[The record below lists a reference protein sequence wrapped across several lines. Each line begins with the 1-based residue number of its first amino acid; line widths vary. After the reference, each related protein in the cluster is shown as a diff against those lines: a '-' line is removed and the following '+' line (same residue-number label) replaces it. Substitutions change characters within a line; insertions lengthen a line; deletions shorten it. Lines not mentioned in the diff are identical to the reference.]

1 MARAWPGTLPLLLA
15 LLLGLAGAPAAEE
28 AGALRSAAGVV
39 PRNAAAAGALVW
51 VHPFARELPA
61 PDAPA
66 FAGRLVAAGWDLW
79 RFDRVGGP
87 DPLAEGAERLAA
99 GTAALRARG
108 YRRIVLL
115 GESRGAF
122 VMLVAL
128 RYPNL
133 ADALVLAAPAAH
145 GRRPERRPQ
154 ALADFAAA
162 LDGAHRDAPER
173 LALFLFDDDPWD
185 PDPTARA
192 ALFRAAAI
200 RLGRPALVVDRPPAP
215 IGHGGLQEPEFDRLF
230 GTCLAPSSTR
240 PGRPPPAPEAARRWP
255 NRIGPAGVCILP
267 SAKGTRRHGP

>member
-1 MARAWPGTLPLLLA
+1 MRTILRRTLPLLLLAA
-15 LLLGLAGAPAAEE
+15 LARPAEAAE
-28 AGALRSAAGVV
+28 AGALHSAAGVV
-39 PRNAAAAGALVW
+39 PRDSAATGAVVW

-66 FAGRLVAAGWDLW
+66 FAERLVAAGWDLW
-79 RFDRVGGP
+79 RFDRAGGP
-87 DPLAEGAERLAA
+87 DPLAEGAARLAA

-108 YRRIVLL
+108 YRRVVLL

-122 VMLVAL
+122 IMLVAL

-162 LDGAHRDAPER
+162 LEAADRLAPAR

-185 PDPTARA
+185 PDPSARA

-215 IGHGGLQEPEFDRLF
+215 TGHGGLQEPDFDRLF
-230 GTCLAPSSTR
+230 GTCLA
-240 PGRPPPAPEAARRWP
+240 AFLD
-255 NRIGPAGVCILP
+255 PAGPTAAC
-267 SAKGTRRHGP
+267 R